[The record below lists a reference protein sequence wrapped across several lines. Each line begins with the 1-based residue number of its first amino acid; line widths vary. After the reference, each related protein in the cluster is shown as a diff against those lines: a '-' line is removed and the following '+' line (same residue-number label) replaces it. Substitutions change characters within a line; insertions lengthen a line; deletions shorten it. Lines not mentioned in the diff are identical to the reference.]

1 MPWDPLKFRGSQL
14 RVPACGEAL
23 WGFQEVAE
31 VKALAR
37 THTVTAIN
45 ALVAITKSDKA
56 TDAARV
62 SACVALLDRGERNHE
77 PKRALYVR
85 GALYIRGY

>member
-45 ALVAITKSDKA
+45 ALVAITKSDKG
-56 TDAARV
+56 DRRGSRVGMCCAARP
-62 SACVALLDRGERNHE
+62 R
-77 PKRALYVR
+77 RAQSR
-85 GALYIRGY
+85 T